1 MKMHGGWWFALALM
15 GSVSG
20 PALAQDQGAYARS
33 LPPNPPTQ
41 AQYYQGGGAVGAQDT
56 HDLQVNAGAQWSIAR
71 RVLDAAGAFDGYM
84 RRAAAI
90 KADFRDGV
98 TVARA
103 VELGGVYEP
112 GQLEQGAIAYAALVA
127 LQDPLF
133 VQVVQDVARIPGAR
147 DAFAQRLTYEPSYV
161 LQAIAAR
168 KAATRVAAVLGRM
181 GAQLVAAGAAVNQ
194 ASYDVQRQEWS
205 KAPIEGPGE
214 RLARIKAQSAVAVS
228 LQPDETTQLMGAI
241 AALGPPDVVSQAEAP
256 RTSPVV
262 TRGLALAALVILGRA
277 GEGDAERAAALMSD
291 PEDAHCIKMAKLD
304 LFQCLAVAGPHY
316 ENLFCLGR
324 HGMMQ
329 TGQCVVSAAG
339 ALDGALAEV
348 TGRRPLYQPVAARGR
363 MAEEA
368 PPPGVLAPGEAPGSE
383 GPPGASMRP

>member
-1 MKMHGGWWFALALM
+1 M